1 MWFWKQRTLA
11 GSPDLAANVDVERS
25 LGFCQQLKLAPSE
38 GPYVFW
44 TADYPSEPLAAAA
57 EGATMREAIALG
69 GLRADRIAE
78 LLRRAGDQLALEGAV
93 GAPRPTSFF
102 IRFLG
107 AAQQAIR
114 DFGCSINVKFSTGA
128 VSAELR
134 DCKQ

>member
-1 MWFWKQRTLA
+1 M
-11 GSPDLAANVDVERS
+11 S
-25 LGFCQQLKLAPSE
+25 
-38 GPYVFW
+38 
-44 TADYPSEPLAAAA
+44 
-57 EGATMREAIALG
+57 
-69 GLRADRIAE
+69 
-78 LLRRAGDQLALEGAV
+78 
-93 GAPRPTSFF
+93 APRPTSFF